1 VAEAAG
7 GTAVVLDG
15 RGTELG
21 ADGAGAVEDTG
32 AGEETG
38 AVADTPEDETP
49 GGGTAETEET
59 GLGEAGRSRVLHP
72 TSATAAVTNSTNP
85 SLPML
90 VSMPPAVVRDRQG
103 ATPSEPEE
111 PQ

>member
-1 VAEAAG
+1 VAEATG

-15 RGTELG
+15 RRTELG
-21 ADGAGAVEDTG
+21 ADGPGPVEDTG

-38 AVADTPEDETP
+38 AVADMPEDETP

-72 TSATAAVTNSTNP
+72 TSATAAATNSTNP

-103 ATPSEPEE
+103 DTPSEPEE